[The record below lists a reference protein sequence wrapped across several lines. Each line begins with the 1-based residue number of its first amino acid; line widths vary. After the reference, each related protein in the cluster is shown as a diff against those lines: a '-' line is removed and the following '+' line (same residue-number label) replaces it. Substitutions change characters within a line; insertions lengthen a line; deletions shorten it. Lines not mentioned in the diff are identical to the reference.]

1 MKLNLRFF
9 AAWILSSIV
18 MFSLFYM
25 WHGFFL
31 NDFKRLNFP
40 IIWFV
45 VFAAVTYLILSFGLI
60 FFFESQLMRKIDNF
74 TFRGVLC
81 GGILGFSLF
90 MIMTVLHISFTQNL
104 SARYLL
110 LDCAWQMAEQI
121 SGGIVVALCRI
132 FIPSMEHERA

>member
-121 SGGIVVALCRI
+121 FGGIVVALCRI